1 MKIAKETRDRWEKYI
16 RLLLKEHGKTTD
28 DITTISDVWRV
39 AFMLEIPREAYH
51 IDSTV
56 KDSHI
61 ENALL
66 RIFTK
71 VKKG

>member
-1 MKIAKETRDRWEKYI
+1 MKIEKETRDRWKKSI
-16 RLLLKEHGKTTD
+16 RLFLKEHGKTTD
-28 DITTISDVWRV
+28 DITTVSDAWRV

-51 IDSTV
+51 MDHTV

-61 ENALL
+61 EAALL

-71 VKKG
+71 VKK